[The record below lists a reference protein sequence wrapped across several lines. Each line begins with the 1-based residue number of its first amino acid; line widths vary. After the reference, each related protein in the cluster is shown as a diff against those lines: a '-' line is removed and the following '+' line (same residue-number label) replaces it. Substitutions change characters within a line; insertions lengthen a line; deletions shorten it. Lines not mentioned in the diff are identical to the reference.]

1 MKTKAST
8 ILSSKIISEEI
19 IRIGL
24 IALFITGLLTAQLTA
39 VKILELPLSFLNFGT
54 LAIVPAGVL
63 AYAITFF
70 ASDCYAEL
78 YGKQSARTVVAVAF
92 VMNILMLL
100 LIWISIKAP
109 GSEAG
114 VSPELFATV
123 LGPSS
128 NVVLASLAAYLISQ
142 NLDIWIFDSIRE
154 KTQGSKLWLRNIGS
168 TTISQ
173 LIDTIIFITLT
184 FSILPS
190 LLGIGIELPFSILL
204 QLMVGQYF
212 IKVLIALA
220 DTPLIYGFFYYVKKE
235 NLIPS

>member
-1 MKTKAST
+1 MPTQNST
-8 ILSSKIISEEI
+8 TLSSKILNEET

-39 VKILELPLSFLNFGT
+39 VKILELSPLNLGISV
-54 LAIVPAGVL
+54 IVPAGVL

-78 YGKQSARTVVAVAF
+78 YGKQAARTVVSIAF
-92 VMNILMLL
+92 IMNIVMLV
-100 LIWISIKAP
+100 LIWISINAP

-123 LGPSS
+123 LGPSA
-128 NVVLASLAAYLISQ
+128 NVVIASLTAYLVSQ
-142 NLDIWIFDSIRE
+142 NLDILIFDTIRE
-154 KTQGSKLWLRNIGS
+154 KTNGSKLWLRNIGS

-173 LIDTIIFITLT
+173 LVDTILFITLT

-190 LLGIGIELPFSILL
+190 IVGIGIGLPLSVIVQLIL
-204 QLMVGQYF
+204 GQYLV
-212 IKVLIALA
+212 KLLIALA
-220 DTPLIYGFFYYVKKE
+220 DTPLIYAFFSYLKKE

>member
-1 MKTKAST
+1 MPTQNST
-8 ILSSKIISEEI
+8 TLSSKILNEET

-39 VKILELPLSFLNFGT
+39 VKILELSPLNLGISV
-54 LAIVPAGVL
+54 IVPAGVL

-78 YGKQSARTVVAVAF
+78 YGKQAARTVVSIAF
-92 VMNILMLL
+92 IMNIVMLV
-100 LIWISIKAP
+100 LIWISINAP

-123 LGPSS
+123 LGPSA
-128 NVVLASLAAYLISQ
+128 NVVIASLTAYLVSQ
-142 NLDIWIFDSIRE
+142 NLDILIFDTIRE
-154 KTQGSKLWLRNIGS
+154 KTNGSKLWLRNIGS

-173 LIDTIIFITLT
+173 LVDTILFITLT

-190 LLGIGIELPFSILL
+190 IVGIGIVLPLSVIVQLIL
-204 QLMVGQYF
+204 GQYLV
-212 IKVLIALA
+212 KLLIALA
-220 DTPLIYGFFYYVKKE
+220 DTPLIYAFFSYLKKE
-235 NLIPS
+235 NLMPS

>member
-1 MKTKAST
+1 MST
-8 ILSSKIISEEI
+8 QNSTTLSSKILNEET

-39 VKILELPLSFLNFGT
+39 VKILELSALNLG
-54 LAIVPAGVL
+54 ISVMVPAGVL

-78 YGKQSARTVVAVAF
+78 YGKQAARTVVSIAF
-92 VMNILMLL
+92 AMNIVMLV
-100 LIWISIKAP
+100 LIWISINAP

-123 LGPSS
+123 LGPSA
-128 NVVLASLAAYLISQ
+128 NVVIASLTAYLISQ
-142 NLDIWIFDSIRE
+142 NLDILIFDTIRE
-154 KTQGSKLWLRNIGS
+154 KTNGSKLWLRNIGS

-173 LIDTIIFITLT
+173 LVDTILFITLT

-190 LLGIGIELPFSILL
+190 IVGIGIGLPLSVIVQLIL
-204 QLMVGQYF
+204 GQYLV
-212 IKVLIALA
+212 KLLIALA
-220 DTPLIYGFFYYVKKE
+220 DTPLIYAFFSYLKKE
-235 NLIPS
+235 NLMPS

>member
-1 MKTKAST
+1 MST
-8 ILSSKIISEEI
+8 QNSTTLSSKILNEET

-39 VKILELPLSFLNFGT
+39 VKILELSALNLG
-54 LAIVPAGVL
+54 ISVMVPAGVL

-78 YGKQSARTVVAVAF
+78 YGKQAARTVVSIAF
-92 VMNILMLL
+92 AMNIVMLV
-100 LIWISIKAP
+100 LIWISINAP

-123 LGPSS
+123 LGPSA
-128 NVVLASLAAYLISQ
+128 NVVIASLTAYLISQ
-142 NLDIWIFDSIRE
+142 NLDILIFDTIRE
-154 KTQGSKLWLRNIGS
+154 KTNGSKLWLRNIGS

-173 LIDTIIFITLT
+173 LVDTILFITLT

-190 LLGIGIELPFSILL
+190 IVGIGIGLPLSVIVQLIL
-204 QLMVGQYF
+204 GQYLV
-212 IKVLIALA
+212 KLLIALA
-220 DTPLIYGFFYYVKKE
+220 DTPLIYAFFSYLKKE

>member
-1 MKTKAST
+1 MPTQNST
-8 ILSSKIISEEI
+8 TLSSKILNEET

-39 VKILELPLSFLNFGT
+39 VKILELSALNLG
-54 LAIVPAGVL
+54 ISVMVPAGVL

-78 YGKQSARTVVAVAF
+78 YGKQAARTVVSIAF
-92 VMNILMLL
+92 IMNIVMLV
-100 LIWISIKAP
+100 LIWISINAP

-123 LGPSS
+123 LGPSA
-128 NVVLASLAAYLISQ
+128 NVVIASLTAYLISQ
-142 NLDIWIFDSIRE
+142 NLDILIFDTIRE
-154 KTQGSKLWLRNIGS
+154 KTNGSKLWLRNIGS

-173 LIDTIIFITLT
+173 LVDTILFITLT

-190 LLGIGIELPFSILL
+190 IVGIVIGLPLSVIVQLIL
-204 QLMVGQYF
+204 GQYLV
-212 IKVLIALA
+212 KLLIALA
-220 DTPLIYGFFYYVKKE
+220 DTPLIYAFFSYLKKE
-235 NLIPS
+235 NLMPS

>member
-1 MKTKAST
+1 MST
-8 ILSSKIISEEI
+8 QNSTTLSSKILNEET

-39 VKILELPLSFLNFGT
+39 VKILELSPLNLGISVM
-54 LAIVPAGVL
+54 VPAGVL

-78 YGKQSARTVVAVAF
+78 YGKQAARTVVSIAF
-92 VMNILMLL
+92 AMNIVMLV
-100 LIWISIKAP
+100 LIWISINAP

-123 LGPSS
+123 LGPSA
-128 NVVLASLAAYLISQ
+128 NVVIASLTAYLISQ
-142 NLDIWIFDSIRE
+142 NLDILIFDTIRE
-154 KTQGSKLWLRNIGS
+154 KTNGSKLWLRNIGS

-173 LIDTIIFITLT
+173 LVDTILFITLT

-190 LLGIGIELPFSILL
+190 IVGIGIGLPLSVIVQLIL
-204 QLMVGQYF
+204 GQYLV
-212 IKVLIALA
+212 KLLIALA
-220 DTPLIYGFFYYVKKE
+220 DTPLIYAFFSYLKKE
-235 NLIPS
+235 NLMPS

>member
-1 MKTKAST
+1 MTTQNST
-8 ILSSKIISEEI
+8 TLSSKILNEET

-39 VKILELPLSFLNFGT
+39 VKILELSPLNLGISV
-54 LAIVPAGVL
+54 IVPAGVL

-78 YGKQSARTVVAVAF
+78 YGKQAARTVVSIAF
-92 VMNILMLL
+92 IMNIVMLV
-100 LIWISIKAP
+100 LIWISINAP

-123 LGPSS
+123 LGPSA
-128 NVVLASLAAYLISQ
+128 NVVIASLTAYLVSQ
-142 NLDIWIFDSIRE
+142 NLDILIFDTIRE
-154 KTQGSKLWLRNIGS
+154 KTNGSKLWLRNIGS

-173 LIDTIIFITLT
+173 LVDTILFITLT

-190 LLGIGIELPFSILL
+190 IVGIGIGLPLFVIVQLIL
-204 QLMVGQYF
+204 GQYLV
-212 IKVLIALA
+212 KLLIALA
-220 DTPLIYGFFYYVKKE
+220 DTPLIYAFFSYLKKE

>member
-1 MKTKAST
+1 MTTQNST
-8 ILSSKIISEEI
+8 TLSSKILNEET

-39 VKILELPLSFLNFGT
+39 VKILELSPLNLGISV
-54 LAIVPAGVL
+54 IVPAGVL

-78 YGKQSARTVVAVAF
+78 YGKQAARTVVSIAF
-92 VMNILMLL
+92 IMNIVMLV
-100 LIWISIKAP
+100 LIWISINAP

-123 LGPSS
+123 LGPSA
-128 NVVLASLAAYLISQ
+128 NVVIASLTAYLVSQ
-142 NLDIWIFDSIRE
+142 NLDILIFDTIRE
-154 KTQGSKLWLRNIGS
+154 KTNGSKLWLRNIGS

-173 LIDTIIFITLT
+173 LVDTILFITLT

-190 LLGIGIELPFSILL
+190 IVGIGFGLPLSVIVQLIL
-204 QLMVGQYF
+204 GQYLV
-212 IKVLIALA
+212 KLLIALA
-220 DTPLIYGFFYYVKKE
+220 DTPLIYAFFSYLKKE

>member
-1 MKTKAST
+1 MPTQNST
-8 ILSSKIISEEI
+8 TLSSKILNEET

-39 VKILELPLSFLNFGT
+39 VKILELSPLNLGISV
-54 LAIVPAGVL
+54 IVPAGVL

-78 YGKQSARTVVAVAF
+78 YGKQAARTVVSIAF
-92 VMNILMLL
+92 IMNIVMLV
-100 LIWISIKAP
+100 LIWISINAP

-123 LGPSS
+123 LGPSA
-128 NVVLASLAAYLISQ
+128 NVVIASLTAYLVSQ
-142 NLDIWIFDSIRE
+142 NLDILIFDTIRE
-154 KTQGSKLWLRNIGS
+154 KTNGSKLWLRNIGS

-173 LIDTIIFITLT
+173 LVDTILFITLT

-190 LLGIGIELPFSILL
+190 IVGIGIGLPLSVIVQLIL
-204 QLMVGQYF
+204 GQYLV
-212 IKVLIALA
+212 KLLLALA
-220 DTPLIYGFFYYVKKE
+220 DTPLIYAFFSYLKKE

>member
-1 MKTKAST
+1 MST
-8 ILSSKIISEEI
+8 QNSTTLSSKILNEET

-39 VKILELPLSFLNFGT
+39 VKILELSALNLG
-54 LAIVPAGVL
+54 ISVMVPAGVL

-78 YGKQSARTVVAVAF
+78 YGKQAARTVVSIAF
-92 VMNILMLL
+92 AMNIVMLV
-100 LIWISIKAP
+100 LIWISINAP

-123 LGPSS
+123 LGPSA
-128 NVVLASLAAYLISQ
+128 NVVIASLTAYLVSQ
-142 NLDIWIFDSIRE
+142 NLDILIFDTIRE
-154 KTQGSKLWLRNIGS
+154 KTNGSKLWLRNIGS

-173 LIDTIIFITLT
+173 LVDTILFITLT

-190 LLGIGIELPFSILL
+190 IVGIGIGLPLSVIVQLIL
-204 QLMVGQYF
+204 GQYLV
-212 IKVLIALA
+212 KLLIALA
-220 DTPLIYGFFYYVKKE
+220 DTPLIYAFFSYLKKE

>member
-1 MKTKAST
+1 MTTQNST
-8 ILSSKIISEEI
+8 TLSSKILNEET

-39 VKILELPLSFLNFGT
+39 VKILELSPLNLGISVM
-54 LAIVPAGVL
+54 VPAGVL

-78 YGKQSARTVVAVAF
+78 YGKKAARTVVSIAF
-92 VMNILMLL
+92 TMNIVMLV
-100 LIWISIKAP
+100 LIWISINAP

-123 LGPSS
+123 LGPSA
-128 NVVLASLAAYLISQ
+128 NVVIASLTAYLISQ
-142 NLDIWIFDSIRE
+142 NLDILIFDTIRE
-154 KTQGSKLWLRNIGS
+154 KTNGSKLWLRNIGS

-173 LIDTIIFITLT
+173 LVDTILFITLT

-190 LLGIGIELPFSILL
+190 IVGIGIGLPLSVIVQLIL
-204 QLMVGQYF
+204 GQYLV
-212 IKVLIALA
+212 KLLIALA
-220 DTPLIYGFFYYVKKE
+220 DTPLIYAFFSYLKKE
-235 NLIPS
+235 NLMPS

>member
-1 MKTKAST
+1 MPTQNST
-8 ILSSKIISEEI
+8 TLSSKILNEET

-39 VKILELPLSFLNFGT
+39 VKILELSPLNLGISV
-54 LAIVPAGVL
+54 IVPAGVL

-78 YGKQSARTVVAVAF
+78 YGKQAARTVVSIAF
-92 VMNILMLL
+92 IMNIVMLV
-100 LIWISIKAP
+100 LIWISINAP

-123 LGPSS
+123 LGPSA
-128 NVVLASLAAYLISQ
+128 NVVIASLTAYLVSQ
-142 NLDIWIFDSIRE
+142 NLDILIFDTIRE
-154 KTQGSKLWLRNIGS
+154 KTNGSKLWLRNIGS

-173 LIDTIIFITLT
+173 LVDTILFITLT

-190 LLGIGIELPFSILL
+190 IVGIGIGLPLSVIVQLIL
-204 QLMVGQYF
+204 GQYLV
-212 IKVLIALA
+212 KLLIALA
-220 DTPLIYGFFYYVKKE
+220 DTPLIYAFFSYLKKE
-235 NLIPS
+235 NLMPS

>member
-1 MKTKAST
+1 MPTQNST
-8 ILSSKIISEEI
+8 TLSSKILNEET

-39 VKILELPLSFLNFGT
+39 VKILELSPLNLGISV
-54 LAIVPAGVL
+54 IVPAGVL

-78 YGKQSARTVVAVAF
+78 YGKQAARTVVSIAF
-92 VMNILMLL
+92 IMNIVMLV
-100 LIWISIKAP
+100 LIWISINAP

-123 LGPSS
+123 LGPSA
-128 NVVLASLAAYLISQ
+128 NVVIASLTAYLVSQ
-142 NLDIWIFDSIRE
+142 NLDILIFDTIRE
-154 KTQGSKLWLRNIGS
+154 KTNGSKLWLRNIGS

-173 LIDTIIFITLT
+173 LVDTILFITLT

-190 LLGIGIELPFSILL
+190 IVGIGIGLPLFVIVQLIL
-204 QLMVGQYF
+204 GQYLV
-212 IKVLIALA
+212 KLLIALA
-220 DTPLIYGFFYYVKKE
+220 DTPLIYAFFSYLKKE

>member
-1 MKTKAST
+1 MPTQNST
-8 ILSSKIISEEI
+8 TLSSKILNEET

-39 VKILELPLSFLNFGT
+39 VKILELSPLNLGLSV
-54 LAIVPAGVL
+54 IVPAGVL

-78 YGKQSARTVVAVAF
+78 YGKQAARTVVSIAF
-92 VMNILMLL
+92 IMNIVMLV
-100 LIWISIKAP
+100 LIWISINAP

-123 LGPSS
+123 LGPTA
-128 NVVLASLAAYLISQ
+128 NVVIASLTAYLVSQ
-142 NLDIWIFDSIRE
+142 NLDILIFDTIRE
-154 KTQGSKLWLRNIGS
+154 KTNGSKLWLRNIGS

-173 LIDTIIFITLT
+173 LVDTILFITLT

-190 LLGIGIELPFSILL
+190 IVGIGIGLPLSVIVQLIL
-204 QLMVGQYF
+204 GQYLV
-212 IKVLIALA
+212 KLLIALA
-220 DTPLIYGFFYYVKKE
+220 DTPLIYAFFSYLKKE

>member
-1 MKTKAST
+1 MST
-8 ILSSKIISEEI
+8 QNSTTLSSKILNEET

-39 VKILELPLSFLNFGT
+39 VKILELSALNLG
-54 LAIVPAGVL
+54 ISVMVPAGVL

-78 YGKQSARTVVAVAF
+78 YGKQAARTVVSIAF
-92 VMNILMLL
+92 AMNIVMLV
-100 LIWISIKAP
+100 LIWISINAP

-123 LGPSS
+123 LGPSA
-128 NVVLASLAAYLISQ
+128 NVVIASLTAYLVSQ
-142 NLDIWIFDSIRE
+142 NLDILIFDTIRE
-154 KTQGSKLWLRNIGS
+154 KTNGSKLWLRNIGS

-173 LIDTIIFITLT
+173 LVDTILFITLT

-190 LLGIGIELPFSILL
+190 IVGIGIGLPLSVIVQLIL
-204 QLMVGQYF
+204 GQYLV
-212 IKVLIALA
+212 KLLIALA
-220 DTPLIYGFFYYVKKE
+220 DTPLIYAFFSYLKKE
-235 NLIPS
+235 NLMPS

>member
-1 MKTKAST
+1 MPTQNST
-8 ILSSKIISEEI
+8 TLSSKILNEET

-39 VKILELPLSFLNFGT
+39 VKILELSPLNLGISV
-54 LAIVPAGVL
+54 IVPAGVL

-78 YGKQSARTVVAVAF
+78 YGKQAARTVVSIAF
-92 VMNILMLL
+92 IMNIVMLV
-100 LIWISIKAP
+100 LIWISINAP

-123 LGPSS
+123 LGPSA
-128 NVVLASLAAYLISQ
+128 NVVIASLIAYLVSQ
-142 NLDIWIFDSIRE
+142 NLDILIFDTIRE
-154 KTQGSKLWLRNIGS
+154 KTNGSKLWLRNIGS

-173 LIDTIIFITLT
+173 LVDTILFITLT

-190 LLGIGIELPFSILL
+190 IVGIGIGLPLFVIVQLIL
-204 QLMVGQYF
+204 GQYLV
-212 IKVLIALA
+212 KLLIALA
-220 DTPLIYGFFYYVKKE
+220 DTPLIYAFFSYLKKE

>member
-1 MKTKAST
+1 MPTQNST
-8 ILSSKIISEEI
+8 TLSSKILNEET

-39 VKILELPLSFLNFGT
+39 VKILELSALNLG
-54 LAIVPAGVL
+54 ISVMVPAGVL

-78 YGKQSARTVVAVAF
+78 YGKQAARTVVSIAF
-92 VMNILMLL
+92 AMNIVMLV
-100 LIWISIKAP
+100 LIWISINAP

-123 LGPSS
+123 LGPSA
-128 NVVLASLAAYLISQ
+128 NVVIASLTAYLISQ
-142 NLDIWIFDSIRE
+142 NLDILIFDTIRE
-154 KTQGSKLWLRNIGS
+154 KTNGSKLWLRNIGS

-173 LIDTIIFITLT
+173 LVDTILFITLT

-190 LLGIGIELPFSILL
+190 IVGIGIGLPLSVIVQLIL
-204 QLMVGQYF
+204 GQYLV
-212 IKVLIALA
+212 KLLIALA
-220 DTPLIYGFFYYVKKE
+220 DTPLIYAFFSYLKKE
-235 NLIPS
+235 NLMPS

>member
-1 MKTKAST
+1 MTTQNST
-8 ILSSKIISEEI
+8 TLSSKILNEET

-39 VKILELPLSFLNFGT
+39 VKILELSPLNLGISV
-54 LAIVPAGVL
+54 IVPAGVL

-78 YGKQSARTVVAVAF
+78 YGKQAARTVVSIAF
-92 VMNILMLL
+92 IMNIVMLV
-100 LIWISIKAP
+100 LIWISINAP

-123 LGPSS
+123 LGPSA
-128 NVVLASLAAYLISQ
+128 NVVIASLTAYLVSQ
-142 NLDIWIFDSIRE
+142 NLDILIFDTIRE
-154 KTQGSKLWLRNIGS
+154 KTNGSKLWLRNIGS

-173 LIDTIIFITLT
+173 LVDTILFITLT

-190 LLGIGIELPFSILL
+190 IVGIGIGLPLSVIVQLIL
-204 QLMVGQYF
+204 GQYLV
-212 IKVLIALA
+212 KLLIALA
-220 DTPLIYGFFYYVKKE
+220 DTPLIYAFFSYLKKE